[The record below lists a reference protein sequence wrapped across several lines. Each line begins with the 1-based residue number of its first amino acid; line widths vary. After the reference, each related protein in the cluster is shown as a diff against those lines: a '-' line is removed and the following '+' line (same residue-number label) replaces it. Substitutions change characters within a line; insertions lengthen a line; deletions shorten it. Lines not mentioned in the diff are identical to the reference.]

1 MMTFEKGDYLI
12 FQIESGYG
20 LLRVLDVQKNDD
32 SELIWHIL
40 AYDDLFLDVE
50 FADMAVTNN
59 TELKVSIAHT
69 AMTNRAFLSTQVS
82 KLDNKPLKDN
92 DLHGYISWQQNP
104 NREVSDRSIRL
115 MLGLR

>member
-1 MMTFEKGDYLI
+1 MTFEKGDFLI

-20 LLRVLDVQKNDD
+20 LLRVLDVQKDGD
-32 SELIWHIL
+32 GEVIWHIL

-50 FADMAVTNN
+50 FADMALVNDSQ
-59 TELKVSIAHT
+59 LKVSIAH
-69 AMTNRAFLSTQVS
+69 AALTNRAFLSTQVS
-82 KLDNKPLKDN
+82 KLDNKPIKDN
-92 DLHGYISWQQNP
+92 DLQAYTSWQQNP